1 MQIAIDGPSGAGK
14 STIAKKLA
22 AHYHILYLDTG
33 AMYRTAALAALRAGI
48 DLHDA
53 SQVKRVVD
61 QANIEVRYEE
71 GAQHVYLDGE
81 DVSGKIRTEEVSM
94 AASAVSAV
102 SAVREKLVALQRQ
115 TAKKLGAV
123 LDGRDIGTVVLP
135 DADVKIFLT
144 ASAEERANRRYRE
157 LSQKPDCPTY
167 QEILDDIVKRDHQDM
182 NRETAPLKQAE
193 DAVLLD
199 TTELDLE
206 QSAQAIIDIINN
218 KLGGGIE

>member
-33 AMYRTAALAALRAGI
+33 AMYRTAALAVLRAGI

-61 QANIEVRYEE
+61 QVNIEVRYEE

-123 LDGRDIGTVVLP
+123 LDGRDIGTHVLVN
-135 DADVKIFLT
+135 ADYKFFLT
-144 ASAEERANRRYRE
+144 ASAAVRAKRRTDE
-157 LSQKPDCPTY
+157 LLARGQKAEY
-167 QEILDDIVKRDHQDM
+167 AEVLAAIEKRDHDDSTRAVSPLVRADDAILIDSSDM
-182 NRETAPLKQAE
+182 TIDEVVAAMRR
-193 DAVLLD
+193 
-199 TTELDLE
+199 
-206 QSAQAIIDIINN
+206 AID
-218 KLGGGIE
+218 GGEK

>member
-94 AASAVSAV
+94 AASAVYAV

-123 LDGRDIGTVVLP
+123 LDGRDIGTHVLVN
-135 DADVKIFLT
+135 ADYKFFLT
-144 ASAEERANRRYRE
+144 ASAAVRAKRRTDE
-157 LSQKPDCPTY
+157 LLARGQKAEY
-167 QEILDDIVKRDHQDM
+167 AEVLAAIEKRDHDDSTRAVSPLVRADDAILIDSSDM
-182 NRETAPLKQAE
+182 TIDEVVAAMRR
-193 DAVLLD
+193 
-199 TTELDLE
+199 
-206 QSAQAIIDIINN
+206 AID
-218 KLGGGIE
+218 GGEK

>member
-123 LDGRDIGTVVLP
+123 LDGRDIGTHVLVN
-135 DADVKIFLT
+135 ADYKFFLT
-144 ASAEERANRRYRE
+144 ASAAVRAKRRTDE
-157 LSQKPDCPTY
+157 LLARGQKTEY
-167 QEILDDIVKRDHQDM
+167 AEVLAAIEKRDHDDSTRAVSPLVRADDAILIDSSDM
-182 NRETAPLKQAE
+182 TIDEVVAAMRR
-193 DAVLLD
+193 
-199 TTELDLE
+199 
-206 QSAQAIIDIINN
+206 AID
-218 KLGGGIE
+218 GGEK

>member
-61 QANIEVRYEE
+61 QANIEVRYGE

-123 LDGRDIGTVVLP
+123 LDGRDIGTHVLVN
-135 DADVKIFLT
+135 ADYKFFLT
-144 ASAEERANRRYRE
+144 ASAAVRAKRRTDE
-157 LSQKPDCPTY
+157 LLARGQKAEY
-167 QEILDDIVKRDHQDM
+167 AEVLAAIEKRDHDDSTRAVSPLVRADDAILIDSSDM
-182 NRETAPLKQAE
+182 TIDEVVAAMRR
-193 DAVLLD
+193 
-199 TTELDLE
+199 
-206 QSAQAIIDIINN
+206 AID
-218 KLGGGIE
+218 GGEK

>member
-123 LDGRDIGTVVLP
+123 LDGRDIGTHVLVN
-135 DADVKIFLT
+135 ADYKFFLT
-144 ASAEERANRRYRE
+144 ASAAVRAKRRTDDLLARG
-157 LSQKPDCPTY
+157 QKTEY
-167 QEILDDIVKRDHQDM
+167 AEVLAAIEKRDHDDSTRAVSPLVRADDAILIDSSDM
-182 NRETAPLKQAE
+182 TIDEVVAAMRR
-193 DAVLLD
+193 
-199 TTELDLE
+199 
-206 QSAQAIIDIINN
+206 AID
-218 KLGGGIE
+218 GGEK

>member
-48 DLHDA
+48 DLLDA

-123 LDGRDIGTVVLP
+123 LDGRDIGTHVLVN
-135 DADVKIFLT
+135 ADYKFFLT
-144 ASAEERANRRYRE
+144 ASAAVRAKRRTDE
-157 LSQKPDCPTY
+157 LLARGQKAEY
-167 QEILDDIVKRDHQDM
+167 AEVLAAIEKRDHDDSTRAVSPLVRADDAILIDSSDM
-182 NRETAPLKQAE
+182 TIDEVVAAMRR
-193 DAVLLD
+193 
-199 TTELDLE
+199 
-206 QSAQAIIDIINN
+206 AID
-218 KLGGGIE
+218 GGEK

>member
-123 LDGRDIGTVVLP
+123 LDGRDIGTYVLVN
-135 DADVKIFLT
+135 ADYKFFLT
-144 ASAEERANRRYRE
+144 ASAAVRAKRRTDE
-157 LSQKPDCPTY
+157 LLARGQKAEY
-167 QEILDDIVKRDHQDM
+167 AEVLAAIEKRDHDDSTRAVSPLVRADDAILIDSSDM
-182 NRETAPLKQAE
+182 TIDEVVAAMRR
-193 DAVLLD
+193 
-199 TTELDLE
+199 
-206 QSAQAIIDIINN
+206 AID
-218 KLGGGIE
+218 GGEK

>member
-94 AASAVSAV
+94 AASALSAV

-123 LDGRDIGTVVLP
+123 LDGRDIGTHVLVN
-135 DADVKIFLT
+135 ADYKFFLT
-144 ASAEERANRRYRE
+144 ASAAVRAKRRTDE
-157 LSQKPDCPTY
+157 LLARGQKAEY
-167 QEILDDIVKRDHQDM
+167 AEVLAAIEKRDHDDSTRAVSPLVRADDAILIDSSDM
-182 NRETAPLKQAE
+182 TIDEVVAAMCR
-193 DAVLLD
+193 
-199 TTELDLE
+199 
-206 QSAQAIIDIINN
+206 AID
-218 KLGGGIE
+218 GGEK

>member
-81 DVSGKIRTEEVSM
+81 DVSGKIRTDEVSM

-115 TAKKLGAV
+115 TAKKIAV
-123 LDGRDIGTVVLP
+123 CADAHDFPDYVFADSLEEAIDI
-135 DADVKIFLT
+135 A
-144 ASAEERANRRYRE
+144 Y
-157 LSQKPDCPTY
+157 
-167 QEILDDIVKRDHQDM
+167 
-182 NRETAPLKQAE
+182 ETAEPGE
-193 DAVLLD
+193 AVLLSPACASWGMFD
-199 TTELDLE
+199 NYE
-206 QSAQAIIDIINN
+206 QRGDIFKAYVRNL
-218 KLGGGIE
+218 KE

>member
-81 DVSGKIRTEEVSM
+81 DVSGKIRTEEVSK

-123 LDGRDIGTVVLP
+123 LDGRDIGTHVLVN
-135 DADVKIFLT
+135 ADYKFFLT
-144 ASAEERANRRYRE
+144 ASAAVRAKRRTDE
-157 LSQKPDCPTY
+157 LLARGQKAEY
-167 QEILDDIVKRDHQDM
+167 AEVLAAIEKRDHDDSTRAVSPLVRADDAILIDSSDM
-182 NRETAPLKQAE
+182 TIDEVVAAMRR
-193 DAVLLD
+193 
-199 TTELDLE
+199 
-206 QSAQAIIDIINN
+206 AID
-218 KLGGGIE
+218 GGEK

>member
-53 SQVKRVVD
+53 LQVKCVVD

-123 LDGRDIGTVVLP
+123 LDGRDIGTHVLIN
-135 DADVKIFLT
+135 ADYKFFLT
-144 ASAEERANRRYRE
+144 ASAAVRAKRRTDE
-157 LSQKPDCPTY
+157 LLARGQKAEY
-167 QEILDDIVKRDHQDM
+167 AEVLAAIEKRDHDDSTRAVSPLVRADDAILIDSSDM
-182 NRETAPLKQAE
+182 TIDEVVAAMRR
-193 DAVLLD
+193 
-199 TTELDLE
+199 
-206 QSAQAIIDIINN
+206 AID
-218 KLGGGIE
+218 GGEK

>member
-94 AASAVSAV
+94 AASVVSAV

-123 LDGRDIGTVVLP
+123 LDGRDIGTHVLVN
-135 DADVKIFLT
+135 ADYKFFLT
-144 ASAEERANRRYRE
+144 ANAAVRAKRRTDELLARGQKAEYAEVLAAIE
-157 LSQKPDCPTY
+157 
-167 QEILDDIVKRDHQDM
+167 KRDHDDSTRAVSPLVRADDAILIDSSDM
-182 NRETAPLKQAE
+182 TIDEVVAAMRR
-193 DAVLLD
+193 
-199 TTELDLE
+199 
-206 QSAQAIIDIINN
+206 AID
-218 KLGGGIE
+218 GGEK